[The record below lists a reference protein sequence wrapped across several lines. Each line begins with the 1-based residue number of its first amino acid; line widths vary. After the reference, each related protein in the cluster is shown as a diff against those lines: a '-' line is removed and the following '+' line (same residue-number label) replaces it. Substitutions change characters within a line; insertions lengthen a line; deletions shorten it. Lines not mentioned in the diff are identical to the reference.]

1 MLKVNDTVKVDS
13 YEDEEADEPRTDLV
27 GKIGT
32 VMEIE
37 DEIVT
42 VLFDDDKDE
51 VVVFYDYEL
60 EKL

>member
-1 MLKVNDTVKVDS
+1 MLKLNDTVKVTS
-13 YEDEEADEPRTDLV
+13 YEDEESDEPRTDLV

-37 DEIVT
+37 DEIIT

-60 EKL
+60 EKI